1 MAYKHLTA
9 FPSQFVD
16 GDGLPLSGGSI
27 SAFLA
32 GSTTPTTMYTDG
44 GTAAGTV
51 ITLNARGEPE
61 VSGNTI
67 NIWVNDALAGGYKF
81 VLKNAL
87 GGSVWTVDNISVL
100 PTPTPPN
107 YAAILCNASAT
118 IAISGLTELADA
130 WNVNH
135 LASGAVA
142 DEDAGTLTATVAG
155 VYRCSLSVGSWSGT
169 ASKEFSFFLLK
180 NDDVFGFA
188 VANAETD
195 AATDGQS
202 IFAMNTIEM
211 EADDYIRAAVTT
223 GDGATSITIVS
234 AGLHME
240 LIDPA

>member
-1 MAYKHLTA
+1 MAYKPLTA
-9 FPSQFVD
+9 LPPQFVD

-27 SAFLA
+27 SAYLA
-32 GSTTPTTMYTDG
+32 GSATATPMYADSI
-44 GTAAGTV
+44 GTSAGTV

-61 VSGNTI
+61 VSGNTVT
-67 NIWVNDALAGGYKF
+67 IWINDALTYKF
-81 VLKNAL
+81 ALKNAL

-118 IAISGLTELADA
+118 IAISGLTEMTTA

-135 LASGAVA
+135 LASGAIA

-155 VYRCSLSVGSWSGT
+155 VYRCWLTIGNWTGT

-180 NDDVFGFA
+180 NDDVLGFA
-188 VANAETD
+188 TAYAETD
-195 AATDGQS
+195 SGEDGTS
-202 IFAMNTIEM
+202 VYLMETIEL
-211 EADDYIRAAVTT
+211 EEDEYIRAAVTT
-223 GDGATSITIVS
+223 NSATSITIVRAS
-234 AGLHME
+234 MHME